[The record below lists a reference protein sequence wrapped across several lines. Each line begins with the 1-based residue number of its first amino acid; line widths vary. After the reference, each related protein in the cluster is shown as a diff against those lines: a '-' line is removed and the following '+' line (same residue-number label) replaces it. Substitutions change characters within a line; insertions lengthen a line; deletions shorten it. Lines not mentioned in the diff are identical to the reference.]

1 MSPILRL
8 MRLAPRASRLA
19 ICRPS
24 TSTPALSR
32 SYASGDYGSG
42 TGDPKGENPKEQGT
56 SPATTE
62 LEHPG
67 PPAPDVGQGSSGS
80 TPTKEGPGKGDS
92 TYTPDHAGNNPAA
105 KQGGGTGTPASGA
118 RSYSTSTAFASARRA
133 FSTST
138 SVAKSEGGS
147 AGIGEKAGE
156 ATPSSSQSST
166 TDENKSGASRKEQNE
181 KVNTETKSGSPRLS
195 GKAPDETEDVK
206 RHNEDVK
213 KRSKVQQNGKED
225 GGSQGNDKVGKGFWS
240 GKLFLSELLFDAI
253 NLLMCCVGQ
262 GGADRQP

>member
-1 MSPILRL
+1 MAPSVRL
-8 MRLAPRASRLA
+8 MRLAPRATRFA
-19 ICRPS
+19 VARPA
-24 TSTPALSR
+24 TSTPVLSR

-42 TGDPKGENPKEQGT
+42 SGDPKGEKPKEQGT

-118 RSYSTSTAFASARRA
+118 RNYSTSTAFASARRA
-133 FSTST
+133 FSTT
-138 SVAKSEGGS
+138 TTVAKSEGGS
-147 AGIGEKAGE
+147 AGMGAKAGE
-156 ATPSSSQSST
+156 AKPDNSSSST
-166 TDENKSGASRKEQNE
+166 PDEKNTGASMKDQKD

-195 GKAPDETEDVK
+195 GKAPEETEDVK
-206 RHNEDVK
+206 AHNADVK
-213 KRSKVQQNGKED
+213 KRSKIQKEANKD
-225 GGSQGNDKVGKGFWS
+225 GGEHGDDKVGKGFWS
-240 GKLFLSELLFDAI
+240 GKFD
-253 NLLMCCVGQ
+253 CCIQIRVLVLICVIAGQ

>member
-1 MSPILRL
+1 
-8 MRLAPRASRLA
+8 MRFAPRASRFTVS
-19 ICRPS
+19 RS
-24 TSTPALSR
+24 VTSTPALSR

-42 TGDPKGENPKEQGT
+42 EGDPKGEKPKEQGT

-133 FSTST
+133 FSTSAVV
-138 SVAKSEGGS
+138 SKSEGGS

-156 ATPSSSQSST
+156 AIPSNSSSSST
-166 TDENKSGASRKEQNE
+166 DKNKSAASTKEQNE

-195 GKAPDETEDVK
+195 GQAPEETEDVK
-206 RHNEDVK
+206 KHNEDVK
-213 KRSKVQQNGKED
+213 KRGKVQQTGKED
-225 GGSQGNDKVGKGFWS
+225 ASEQGNDKVGKGFWS
-240 GKLFLSELLFDAI
+240 GEFYLQEYPTFQF
-253 NLLMCCVGQ
+253 C
-262 GGADRQP
+262 

>member
-1 MSPILRL
+1 
-8 MRLAPRASRLA
+8 MRLAPRASRFA
-19 ICRPS
+19 VSRPS
-24 TSTPALSR
+24 TCTPALSR

-42 TGDPKGENPKEQGT
+42 TGDPKGENPNEQGT

-105 KQGGGTGTPASGA
+105 KQGGGSGNTTSGA
-118 RSYSTSTAFASARRA
+118 RSYSTSTAFASARQA
-133 FSTST
+133 FSTS
-138 SVAKSEGGS
+138 SAVAAKGEGGS

-156 ATPSSSQSST
+156 ATPSSSQSSS
-166 TDENKSGASRKEQNE
+166 TDENKSGASKEEQNE
-181 KVNTETKSGSPRLS
+181 KVTTETKSGSPRLS

-225 GGSQGNDKVGKGFWS
+225 QESQGNDKVGKGFWS
-240 GKLFLSELLFDAI
+240 GKFYGSELFL
-253 NLLMCCVGQ
+253 M
-262 GGADRQP
+262 